1 MHAPTCT
8 HTQRGWVSLAYESR
22 ITVKWLAVRLKLP
35 NIPNGHTPVTRWR
48 EGLSSLSSIFNVIV
62 MPSLQSAFLSCHFQQ
77 VPGTTFPLATP
88 SQKSWS
94 YSEDPGISGV
104 CGEHAPRY
112 KTTNGFVRSGL
123 WLKNVPRKEDKGKSW
138 RFDRRIA
145 QQVFWKAPSPSEQ
158 WCTGEAICWMLER
171 NKKYSSCM
179 IKMSPLVW
187 GRLCK
192 LDPHGISNVTRWLI

>member
-1 MHAPTCT
+1 MGTVNPSAASHTHTFTLKCIHTHITHTDACT
-8 HTQRGWVSLAYESR
+8 HTQREWVSLAYESR
-22 ITVKWLAVRLKLP
+22 FTVKWLAVRLKLP

-77 VPGTTFPLATP
+77 VLGTTFPLATP

-123 WLKNVPRKEDKGKSW
+123 WLKCASQ
-138 RFDRRIA
+138 RR
-145 QQVFWKAPSPSEQ
+145 
-158 WCTGEAICWMLER
+158 
-171 NKKYSSCM
+171 
-179 IKMSPLVW
+179 
-187 GRLCK
+187 
-192 LDPHGISNVTRWLI
+192 